1 MLTVLNGLFNS
12 KIIYGL
18 QLLGKVRLSDQ
29 DPQNAELESIQLMQN
44 KLVRFLKGKT
54 IADRICTE
62 SLLSKANI
70 LSVNQQNAKLKLQEI
85 WKSLNIENY
94 PLKIQ
99 KQEQKPN
106 VPSTRACTEGRLIE
120 LRRKTLTF
128 KTCISDAIRIWNQAP
143 HELKNSI
150 TFSSSKKG
158 Y

>member
-70 LSVNQQNAKLKLQEI
+70 LSVNQQYQIKAAGNMEISEYRKLPTKNTETRTKTKYAIINQ
-85 WKSLNIENY
+85 SLY
-94 PLKIQ
+94 
-99 KQEQKPN
+99 
-106 VPSTRACTEGRLIE
+106 
-120 LRRKTLTF
+120 RRKTNRAW
-128 KTCISDAIRIWNQAP
+128 K
-143 HELKNSI
+143 KNLDI
-150 TFSSSKKG
+150 QNLHQ
-158 Y
+158 